1 MNKVIE
7 KFNTKLVDINMVQVR
22 EIKDGPG
29 DDRLINNIHER
40 CLRDYGSVYMLNNIF
55 FSLSSQVLEAL
66 ICIVWVTMLHCCVV
80 CICNVYNDHYSRILV
95 MLNIRQ
101 IRISLAQNCWNLVGF
116 NNKSFYNILIQ
127 NIKIVLPSE
136 FMWSMLPMVPFL
148 QDEYDNFFLSQF
160 LIL

>member
-55 FSLSSQVLEAL
+55 LACLPRYLRHLSVL
-66 ICIVWVTMLHCCVV
+66 CGSPCCTV
-80 CICNVYNDHYSRILV
+80 
-95 MLNIRQ
+95 
-101 IRISLAQNCWNLVGF
+101 A
-116 NNKSFYNILIQ
+116 
-127 NIKIVLPSE
+127 
-136 FMWSMLPMVPFL
+136 
-148 QDEYDNFFLSQF
+148 
-160 LIL
+160 